1 MCDLLWSDPR
11 DDGLEG
17 WGSSSRGAGYIFGG
31 DMSETF
37 NQTNGLTLGTYP
49 SHIFARALHGF
60 FVEYRHYLEI
70 F

>member
-37 NQTNGLTLGTYP
+37 NQTNGLSLGTYP
-49 SHIFARALHGF
+49 SHIF
-60 FVEYRHYLEI
+60 V
-70 F
+70 